1 MKTIEL
7 RYYEKLFLPNIYA
20 EVLQSI
26 DLTVQNLKTRRSR
39 SLRLRES
46 RSAFECWL
54 DWVCRLGHKVFSNYI
69 LNFFKADS
77 PLWKLS

>member
-7 RYYEKLFLPNIYA
+7 RYYEKLFLSNIYA

-54 DWVCRLGHKVFSNYI
+54 D
-69 LNFFKADS
+69 
-77 PLWKLS
+77 

>member
-26 DLTVQNLKTRRSR
+26 DSSEFKNTYKPFPAPE
-39 SLRLRES
+39 RL
-46 RSAFECWL
+46 AFCFRMLAWL
-54 DWVCRLGHKVFSNYI
+54 PEF
-69 LNFFKADS
+69 NF
-77 PLWKLS
+77 LSM